1 MPPLAEV
8 VHEVL
13 RAMGSRTA
21 YFKRMSRAGFYF
33 VLPALLFFVLF
44 NTYPIIYAFW
54 VSLLDFDLITEAKFV
69 GVKNYVYL
77 LTDPVFWR
85 SMQAT
90 AVYVIGTNV
99 PIWFVSLGIALLL
112 NRQFRGRGM
121 FRTIYFIPAIMSLVV
136 ISIIWKFMYHP
147 YGLVN
152 TLLSAVGLRKA
163 LPWLTSGSLAPTAM
177 IILSVWKGAPYY
189 AVIFLAGL
197 ETIPREYYEA
207 GMIDG
212 VNVAQRFRHIT
223 WPLLKPTTLFVVVI
237 SVLIGLRVFI
247 PQKVLT
253 GGGPAGVTRV
263 VTLAV
268 YETAFKFYR
277 MSLATTMS
285 IILFVFIALFSVFQF
300 RMFGDRRRGNA

>member
-1 MPPLAEV
+1 M
-8 VHEVL
+8 
-13 RAMGSRTA
+13 RAGARTF
-21 YFKRMSRAGFYF
+21 YLKRLSRAGFFF
-33 VLPALLFFVLF
+33 VLPALLFFIVF
-44 NTYPIIYAFW
+44 NTYPMIYAFF
-54 VSLLDFDLITEAKFV
+54 VSLLDFDLITRPKFV
-69 GVKNYVYL
+69 GFRNYLFL

-99 PIWFVSLGIALLL
+99 PIWFISLGIALLL
-112 NRQFRGRGM
+112 NKEFGGRGL
-121 FRTIYFIPAIMSLVV
+121 FRTLYFIPAIMSLVV
-136 ISIIWKFMYHP
+136 VSIIWKFMYHP
-147 YGLVN
+147 YGLFN
-152 TLLSAVGLRKA
+152 TLLALIGLKKA
-163 LPWLTSGSLAPTAM
+163 FTWLTSSTLAPVAM

-189 AVIFLAGL
+189 AVIYLSGL
-197 ETIPREYYEA
+197 EIIPREYYEA

-212 VNVAQRFRHIT
+212 VNPVQRFLHIT
-223 WPLLKPTTLFVVVI
+223 WPLLKPTTLFIVVI

-285 IILFVFIALFSVFQF
+285 LILFVFIALFSAFQF
-300 RMFGDRRRGNA
+300 RMFSDRRRGQA

>member
-1 MPPLAEV
+1 M
-8 VHEVL
+8 
-13 RAMGSRTA
+13 RAWSRTL
-21 YFKRMSRAGFYF
+21 YFRRMSRAGVFF

-44 NTYPIIYAFW
+44 NTYPMVYAFF
-54 VSLLDFDLITEAKFV
+54 VSLLDYDLITKPKFV
-69 GVKNYVYL
+69 GFKNYLFL

-90 AVYVIGTNV
+90 AVYVLGTNI

-112 NRQFRGRGM
+112 NRHFRGRGL
-121 FRTIYFIPAIMSLVV
+121 FRTLYFIPAIMSLVV

-147 YGLVN
+147 YGLIN
-152 TLLSAVGLRKA
+152 TLLSYIGLKK
-163 LPWLTSGSLAPTAM
+163 PYTWLTSTTLAPVAM
-177 IILSVWKGAPYY
+177 IILSIWKGAPYY
-189 AVIFLAGL
+189 AVIYLSGL

-212 VNVAQRFRHIT
+212 VNVFQRFRHIT
-223 WPLLKPTTLFVVVI
+223 WPLLKPTTLFIVVI

-285 IILFVFIALFSVFQF
+285 LILFVFIALLSAFQF
-300 RMFGDRRRGNA
+300 RMFSDRRRGQA

>member
-1 MPPLAEV
+1 
-8 VHEVL
+8 
-13 RAMGSRTA
+13 MGSRSVF
-21 YFKRMSRAGFYF
+21 FKRMSRAGFFF
-33 VLPALLFFVLF
+33 VLPALLFFIIF
-44 NTYPIIYAFW
+44 NTYPMIYAFW
-54 VSLLDFDLITEAKFV
+54 VSLLDFDLITAPKFV
-69 GVKNYVYL
+69 GVKNYAFL

-85 SMQAT
+85 SMWAT

-112 NRQFRGRGM
+112 NRQFRGRGF
-121 FRTIYFIPAIMSLVV
+121 FRTIYFVPAIMSLVV
-136 ISIIWKFMYHP
+136 FSIIWKFMYHP

-152 TLLSAVGLRKA
+152 TLLSTVGLKKPF
-163 LPWLTSGSLAPTAM
+163 PWLTSAKLAPLAM
-177 IILSVWKGAPYY
+177 IILSIWKGAPYY
-189 AVIFLAGL
+189 AVIYLAGL

-212 VNVAQRFRHIT
+212 VNVFQRFRHIT
-223 WPLLKPTTLFVVVI
+223 WPLLKPTTLFIIVI
-237 SVLIGLRVFI
+237 SVLIGLRIFI

-285 IILFVFIALFSVFQF
+285 IIMFVFIALFSVFQF
-300 RMFGDRRRGNA
+300 RMFGERRRARA

>member
-1 MPPLAEV
+1 M
-8 VHEVL
+8 
-13 RAMGSRTA
+13 RSRTA
-21 YFKRMSRAGFYF
+21 YFNRMSRAGLFF
-33 VLPALLFFVLF
+33 VLPALLFFIIF
-44 NTYPIIYAFW
+44 NTYPMIYAFW
-54 VSLLDFDLITEAKFV
+54 VSLLDFDLITAPKFV
-69 GVKNYVYL
+69 GVKNFVFL
-77 LTDPVFWR
+77 LTDPIFWR
-85 SMQAT
+85 SMLAT

-99 PIWFVSLGIALLL
+99 PIWFISLGIALLL
-112 NRQFRGRGM
+112 NRQFRGRGL
-121 FRTIYFIPAIMSLVV
+121 FRTVYFIPAIMSLVV

-152 TLLSAVGLRKA
+152 TLLSAVGITKA
-163 LPWLTSGSLAPTAM
+163 FPWLTNVTLAPIAM
-177 IILSVWKGAPYY
+177 IILSIWKGAPYY
-189 AVIFLAGL
+189 AVIYLSGL
-197 ETIPREYYEA
+197 ETIPREFYEA

-212 VNVAQRFRHIT
+212 VNVFQRFRHIT
-223 WPLLKPTTLFVVVI
+223 WPLLKPTTLFIVVI

-285 IILFVFIALFSVFQF
+285 IILFVFISLFSVFQF
-300 RMFGDRRRGNA
+300 RMFGERRQGKA

>member
-1 MPPLAEV
+1 M
-8 VHEVL
+8 
-13 RAMGSRTA
+13 RAWSRTL
-21 YFKRMSRAGFYF
+21 YFRRMSRAGVFF

-44 NTYPIIYAFW
+44 NTYPMVYAFF
-54 VSLLDFDLITEAKFV
+54 VSLLDYDLITKPKFV
-69 GVKNYVYL
+69 GFKNYLFL

-90 AVYVIGTNV
+90 AVYVLGTNI

-112 NRQFRGRGM
+112 NRHFRGRGL
-121 FRTIYFIPAIMSLVV
+121 FRTLYFIPAIMSLVV

-147 YGLVN
+147 YGLIN
-152 TLLSAVGLRKA
+152 TLLSYIGLKK
-163 LPWLTSGSLAPTAM
+163 PYTWLTSTTLAPVAM
-177 IILSVWKGAPYY
+177 IILSIWKGAPYY
-189 AVIFLAGL
+189 AVIYLSGL

-212 VNVAQRFRHIT
+212 VNVFQRFRHIT
-223 WPLLKPTTLFVVVI
+223 WPLLKPTTLFIVVI

-285 IILFVFIALFSVFQF
+285 LILFVFIALFSAFQF
-300 RMFGDRRRGNA
+300 RMFSDRRRGQA